1 MMAVKQ
7 YSYWMQL
14 RPPGPGAQPMD
25 GMIQCNNREIWYN
38 GSHYW
43 GEVIYNRELTREEVS
58 HYDMELHKVRTYD

>member
-1 MMAVKQ
+1 MAVKQ

-43 GEVIYNRELTREEVS
+43 GEVIYNRVGSVTPELLESLYEQA
-58 HYDMELHKVRTYD
+58 K